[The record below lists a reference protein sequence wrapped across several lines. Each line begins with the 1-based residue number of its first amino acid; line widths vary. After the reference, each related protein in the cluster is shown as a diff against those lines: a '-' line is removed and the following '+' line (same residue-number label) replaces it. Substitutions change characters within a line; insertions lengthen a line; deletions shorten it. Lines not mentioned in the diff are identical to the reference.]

1 MTGLTFDQK
10 ASAAFTPFTNFSALE
25 EDIRDVHKSI
35 APDLDLANLAIQY
48 QDVQDC
54 ATLCKDNPY
63 ILLQNLLKKHKEE
76 YEDLSVV
83 LGRIL
88 VCKPHSADCER
99 IISLYNIVKSADRSL
114 LNCQTISDYLYINM
128 NMPLLSDFDPRPAV
142 LHWLDEKDR
151 RVRETPKAGQQN
163 WFAKVFDV
171 ENFKEPKGDE
181 KEKQIKCKF

>member
-1 MTGLTFDQK
+1 M
-10 ASAAFTPFTNFSALE
+10 
-25 EDIRDVHKSI
+25 
-35 APDLDLANLAIQY
+35 
-48 QDVQDC
+48 
-54 ATLCKDNPY
+54 
-63 ILLQNLLKKHKEE
+63 KKYKEE
-76 YEDLSVV
+76 CEDLSVV

-114 LNCQTISDYLYINM
+114 LNRQTISDYLYINM

-181 KEKQIKCKF
+181 KEKQI